1 MIIELEEQVV
11 TGKIL
16 VVEIMLEEETTETVA
31 DNVTTVVAKA
41 VVGATTELA
50 EAAKTEIQAIATL
63 KKDTNWLTIVRK

>member
-1 MIIELEEQVV
+1 V
-11 TGKIL
+11 TVAAIL
-16 VVEIMLEEETTETVA
+16 GQQIVVENRPGASGMLGL
-31 DNVTTVVAKA
+31 DLVAKA